1 MEARYET
8 HLLID
13 ELQREKMLETQAKQ
27 EQVLPVTQEVRSK
40 PPTVLKTIYQL
51 KATDRPADAAAM
63 LQERAQRLLSKLL
76 YTKHQTTRL
85 HSTTPDDLT
94 QLIDDID
101 SCRQALDAWK
111 RDVRA
116 TATEIVVKFSD
127 LQQELIALRTR

>member
-40 PPTVLKTIYQL
+40 PPTVLKTIYQI

-116 TATEIVVKFSD
+116 THRDSGEI
-127 LQQELIALRTR
+127 